1 MTQLISD
8 LVRKVGFNDVDAEN
22 DGHSAL
28 ERLRHKKYGLVLS
41 DWEMQPMSGEEFL
54 KAMRQD
60 RAIGKIPIILITGT
74 AGRGTAWLAGAAAY
88 LPKLSAKVTS
98 TPRLKGY
105 WSLPAPP
112 NRDAI

>member
-28 ERLRHKKYGLVLS
+28 QRLRHKKYGLVLS

-54 KAMRQD
+54 RAMRQD

-74 AGRGTAWLAGAAAY
+74 AGRGTAWPEATKWMAVSACVTGATA
-88 LPKLSAKVTS
+88 S
-98 TPRLKGY
+98 R
-105 WSLPAPP
+105 SLAPP
-112 NRDAI
+112 SC